1 MISES
6 ELKKVQFNNIQ
17 STIFMFHLSYIIW
30 ASKIIAN
37 TSKLLSP
44 LLWLANKTQTS
55 LHNRI
60 SFQFPLPVN
69 VCPRS
74 LPWNK
79 FPIIS
84 RAVQNNFSSLL
95 PPWAV
100 AVPFVNNGNNG
111 RDVFLGLESEDGR
124 GKGAFFSNLFREQWV
139 TSDFVFFAICFSVV

>member
-1 MISES
+1 
-6 ELKKVQFNNIQ
+6 
-17 STIFMFHLSYIIW
+17 MFHLSYIIL
-30 ASKIIAN
+30 ASKVIEN

-124 GKGAFFSNLFREQWV
+124 GKRALFFYFRLFQRTRQSKLCGFWKGYGV
-139 TSDFVFFAICFSVV
+139 KVIQCQQGWWAVLACTGL